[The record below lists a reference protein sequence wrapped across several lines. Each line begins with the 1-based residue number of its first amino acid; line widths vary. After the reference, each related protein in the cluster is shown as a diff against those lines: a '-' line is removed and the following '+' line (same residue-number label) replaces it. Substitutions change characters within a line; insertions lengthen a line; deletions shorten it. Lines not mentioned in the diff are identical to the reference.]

1 MSLPIDT
8 KFSADKSHAF
18 SYHLGKFHPC
28 GAKIMDVVVV
38 MLTLVEK
45 FTVKC
50 IPSGNSHIVDK
61 TQPIDKKFT
70 PVYIKGCG
78 YLP

>member
-8 KFSADKSHAF
+8 KFSADNSHAF
-18 SYHLGKFHPC
+18 SYHLEKFYRC
-28 GAKIMDVVVV
+28 GTKIMGAVVV

-50 IPSGNSHIVDK
+50 IPSGK
-61 TQPIDKKFT
+61 WP
-70 PVYIKGCG
+70 
-78 YLP
+78 

>member
-8 KFSADKSHAF
+8 KFSANNSHTF
-18 SYHLGKFHPC
+18 SYHFGKFHRY
-28 GAKIMDVVVV
+28 GAKIMDAVVI

-50 IPSGNSHIVDK
+50 IPSGK
-61 TQPIDKKFT
+61 
-70 PVYIKGCG
+70 
-78 YLP
+78 

>member
-8 KFSADKSHAF
+8 KFSADNSHAF
-18 SYHLGKFHPC
+18 SYHLDKFHPY
-28 GAKIMDVVVV
+28 GAKIMDAVVV

-50 IPSGNSHIVDK
+50 IPSGK
-61 TQPIDKKFT
+61 
-70 PVYIKGCG
+70 
-78 YLP
+78 

>member
-8 KFSADKSHAF
+8 KFSADNSHAF
-18 SYHLGKFHPC
+18 SYYLGKFHRC
-28 GAKIMDVVVV
+28 VAKIVDAVVV

-50 IPSGNSHIVDK
+50 IPSGK
-61 TQPIDKKFT
+61 WP
-70 PVYIKGCG
+70 
-78 YLP
+78 